1 MTLSTTIRNKI
12 EEKSGTKIKSVSSVS
27 GGCISSAYRITDEN
41 GNNYFLKC
49 NPSPKD
55 LFIKESNG
63 LTELKKADVI
73 RVPEVIDSN
82 EEFLLTEFIA
92 SGSRSKNFFENFGRS
107 FAQLHK
113 YTGKKFGFYE
123 NNYIG
128 SNPQLNIP
136 IKSEENDWVAFYF
149 NKRIL
154 FQFKLAEKN
163 GYAKKELIEGISFLE
178 KNIHKIIGDSLEPP
192 SLLHGDLWSGNY
204 IIDENGNAC
213 LIDPAVYY
221 GNREADLAMTKLFGG
236 FSNEFYI
243 SYNDSY
249 PLKEGYEYRE
259 NLYKLYHVLNHLNI
273 FGTSYYSHVISLIKY
288 YI

>member
-63 LTELKKADVI
+63 LTELKKADLI

-128 SNPQLNIP
+128 SNPQLNMP
-136 IKSEENDWVAFYF
+136 DESEENDWVAFYF

-163 GYAKKELIEGISFLE
+163 GYAKKELIGKTI
-178 KNIHKIIGDSLEPP
+178 
-192 SLLHGDLWSGNY
+192 
-204 IIDENGNAC
+204 
-213 LIDPAVYY
+213 
-221 GNREADLAMTKLFGG
+221 
-236 FSNEFYI
+236 
-243 SYNDSY
+243 
-249 PLKEGYEYRE
+249 
-259 NLYKLYHVLNHLNI
+259 
-273 FGTSYYSHVISLIKY
+273 
-288 YI
+288 

>member
-63 LTELKKADVI
+63 LTELKKADLI

-192 SLLHGDLWSGNY
+192 SLLHGDLWGGNY

-213 LIDPAVYY
+213 LVDPAVYY
-221 GNREADLAMTKLFGG
+221 GNREADLAMTKLFGS

>member
-27 GGCISSAYRITDEN
+27 GGCISNAYRITDEN

-63 LTELKKADVI
+63 LTELKKADLI

-128 SNPQLNIP
+128 SNPQLNMP
-136 IKSEENDWVAFYF
+136 DESEENDWVAFYF

-243 SYNDSY
+243 SYKENY
-249 PLKEGYEYRE
+249 PLPAGYETRE

-273 FGTSYYSHVISLIKY
+273 FGSGYYSNIISLIKY